1 MSASTILATIAALSV
16 AVERVVEILKQ
27 MFGSWPVLRLLFT
40 PCKTQSRENVR
51 CACLYLLSGTV
62 GGVIAGVSDIQ
73 IPQNAR
79 HPYFSYA
86 IVGLLS
92 SGGSAFWNHA
102 LDLMQAAKV
111 QKEVDARDAV
121 QASLVTTA
129 GANAGAQ

>member
-27 MFGSWPVLRLLFT
+27 MFGSWPLIRLLFT

-62 GGVIAGVSDIQ
+62 GGVIAGVSGIQ

-86 IVGLLS
+86 VVGLLS

-111 QKEVDARDAV
+111 QKEADARDAV
-121 QASLVTTA
+121 QANLATAASA
-129 GANAGAQ
+129 GASAQ